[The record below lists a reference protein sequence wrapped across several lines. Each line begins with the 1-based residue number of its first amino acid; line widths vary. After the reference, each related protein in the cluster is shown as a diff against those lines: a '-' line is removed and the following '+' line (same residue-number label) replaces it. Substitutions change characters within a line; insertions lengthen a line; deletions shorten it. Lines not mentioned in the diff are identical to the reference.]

1 VAAAPAPEGVAPQAE
16 PVAPP
21 VAVVAEPEEQAQ
33 KAPSTPSREIEHKA
47 SHAHHAAAPT
57 MVAANDSGWRAL
69 YKDAHYEAGLAAAE
83 REGFEEICARG
94 SVEDVINLGELARLA
109 HNYNRAELAY
119 RAANRRF
126 SSPPRAVI
134 ALGRLE
140 LDQHNNP
147 AAAARWFDEYVKR
160 FPRGEFVR
168 EAAGLLLESR
178 LKAGDNAGARDAAES
193 YLQHFPN
200 GPYAKKANGLVRH

>member
-1 VAAAPAPEGVAPQAE
+1 VAAPAE
-16 PVAPP
+16 P
-21 VAVVAEPEEQAQ
+21 AQ
-33 KAPSTPSREIEHKA
+33 KSPPAPSREIEHKA
-47 SHAHHAAAPT
+47 SHARHAAAPT
-57 MVAANDSGWRAL
+57 VVAANDSGWRAL
-69 YKDAHYEAGLAAAE
+69 YKSARYADGLAAAE

-94 SVEDVINLGELARLA
+94 GAEDVINLGELARLA
-109 HNYNRAELAY
+109 HDYGRAEQAY

-126 SSPPRAVI
+126 NSPPRAVI

-140 LDQHNNP
+140 FDQHKYP

-160 FPRGEFVR
+160 FPHGEFVQ

-193 YLQHFPN
+193 YLKHFPD
-200 GPYAKKANGLVRH
+200 GPYAKQAHGIVSH

>member
-1 VAAAPAPEGVAPQAE
+1 
-16 PVAPP
+16 
-21 VAVVAEPEEQAQ
+21 VAEPEEQAQ
-33 KAPSTPSREIEHKA
+33 KAPAAASREVERKV

-57 MVAANDSGWRAL
+57 VVAANDSGWRAL
-69 YKDAHYEAGLAAAE
+69 YKDAHYAEGLAVAE
-83 REGFEEICARG
+83 REGFEQICARG
-94 SVEDVINLGELARLA
+94 SAEDVINLGELARLA
-109 HNYNRAELAY
+109 HDYNRAELAY

-134 ALGRLE
+134 ALGRIE

-147 AAAARWFDEYVKR
+147 VAAARWFDEYMKR
-160 FPRGEFVR
+160 FPHGELAQ

-193 YLQHFPN
+193 YLEHFPD
-200 GPYAKKANGLVRH
+200 GPYAKKAHGIVSH